1 MGSRYFALVTGASR
15 GFGKSV
21 AEELVRR
28 IVPQH
33 SLDIILVARGERG
46 LQSTATAIE
55 GIAEGLGRAGNVVVR
70 PESMDLADIER
81 LEHRLD
87 GIFACIDP
95 TMYSKAVLVNN
106 AGAFAHI
113 GPTNDIPSS
122 LTLKQEVD
130 LNVTACLWVTSR
142 FSGLFGAKGS
152 MKPPMTVTTNDA
164 EPYQATQKAA
174 IAAVSGLSSAG
185 RNVVVNVSSSAAIKP
200 IKFWGVYSAG
210 KAARDMFHRV
220 LALEQAEIEGLKVLN
235 YAPGPMDTD
244 MSAQVRESGFNS
256 SFEYVNVDASAS
268 KCVRLALG
276 GGFETGSHIDFF
288 DSEKYAAD
296 V

>member
-87 GIFACIDP
+87 GIFACIGKKWEGERG
-95 TMYSKAVLVNN
+95 SKRMKDDAPDGKIYTPHIHKTVYTGLAV
-106 AGAFAHI
+106 
-113 GPTNDIPSS
+113 
-122 LTLKQEVD
+122 
-130 LNVTACLWVTSR
+130 
-142 FSGLFGAKGS
+142 
-152 MKPPMTVTTNDA
+152 
-164 EPYQATQKAA
+164 
-174 IAAVSGLSSAG
+174 
-185 RNVVVNVSSSAAIKP
+185 
-200 IKFWGVYSAG
+200 
-210 KAARDMFHRV
+210 
-220 LALEQAEIEGLKVLN
+220 
-235 YAPGPMDTD
+235 
-244 MSAQVRESGFNS
+244 
-256 SFEYVNVDASAS
+256 
-268 KCVRLALG
+268 
-276 GGFETGSHIDFF
+276 
-288 DSEKYAAD
+288 
-296 V
+296 